1 MERIGLVRLS
11 SLSLSVSVPTTATTW
26 KRILYNKNSKSM
38 EYGVAASV
46 LFAGLNMN
54 GKYLALTKKY
64 CL

>member
-1 MERIGLVRLS
+1 MAEAVAE
-11 SLSLSVSVPTTATTW
+11 AT
-26 KRILYNKNSKSM
+26 RADALDNKNSKSM

-64 CL
+64 CWYNT